1 LRVSEA
7 VALRV
12 EDVDFTRGIV
22 HPKVQ
27 WSQGQGWLAPLKTKG
42 SSSPVPIPR
51 ELTLMLAASVQQ
63 FAGSTLVT
71 SGRGQPVGP
80 WIIDRAVDSVRQVD
94 ELHFHCLRH
103 HLATLLIDTGC
114 DVKTVQARMR
124 HASAR
129 TTLDVYGHRWPDK
142 DETTRTAIGDVIAA
156 RMASSSGNP
165 AGAVRA
171 IRS

>member
-1 LRVSEA
+1 M
-7 VALRV
+7 
-12 EDVDFTRGIV
+12 
-22 HPKVQ
+22 
-27 WSQGQGWLAPLKTKG
+27 
-42 SSSPVPIPR
+42 SSSAATAASTAERGEAKAAHTPSPVC
-51 ELTLMLAASVQQ
+51 LNNQVMLAASVQQ
-63 FAGSTLVT
+63 FRGPTLVT
-71 SGRGQPVGP
+71 NGRGQPVGP
-80 WIIDRAVDSVRQVD
+80 WIVDRAVDSVRQVD

-129 TTLDVYGHRWPDK
+129 TTLDVYGHKWPDK
-142 DETTRTAIGDVIAA
+142 DESTRAAIGGVMAA
-156 RMASSSGNP
+156 RVASSSGNP